1 MKKFY
6 VIGSKASSSLS
17 PTIFNYWFKKYKISA
32 KYGFIETNK
41 ENFDIKIKKLLKEKN
56 LNGLNIT
63 IPFKKT
69 IMKHINV
76 LDTHSKKINAVNCL
90 VIKSKIRGYN
100 TDWQGYYRTIPKAN
114 TLKNKNTLLIG
125 YGGAAVA
132 IHYVLKKKGFKNIT
146 IINRTKKKLRYEKK
160 TTYTKSL
167 SRITDYLAESDLIIN
182 STPTNPIDKK
192 TIKLVSPKAIL
203 SDIVYKPK
211 ETQFL
216 KSFPKNKKIY
226 GIYMLLEQAVPCF
239 EMWFG
244 FKPTIDSRLVK
255 ILDKKIT

>member
-6 VIGSKASSSLS
+6 VIGSKASTSLS
-17 PTIFNYWFKKYKISA
+17 PTIFNYWFKKYKINA

-56 LNGLNIT
+56 LSGLNIT

-90 VIKSKIRGYN
+90 VIKSKIKGYN
-100 TDWQGYYRTIPKAN
+100 TDWQGYYRTIPRAN

-132 IHYVLKKKGFKNIT
+132 IHYVLKKKGFKNIR

-160 TTYTKSL
+160 TTYTKNL
-167 SRITDYLAESDLIIN
+167 SRLTDYLADSDLIIN

-192 TIKLVSPKAIL
+192 KHQTC
-203 SDIVYKPK
+203 KP
-211 ETQFL
+211 
-216 KSFPKNKKIY
+216 
-226 GIYMLLEQAVPCF
+226 
-239 EMWFG
+239 
-244 FKPTIDSRLVK
+244 
-255 ILDKKIT
+255 